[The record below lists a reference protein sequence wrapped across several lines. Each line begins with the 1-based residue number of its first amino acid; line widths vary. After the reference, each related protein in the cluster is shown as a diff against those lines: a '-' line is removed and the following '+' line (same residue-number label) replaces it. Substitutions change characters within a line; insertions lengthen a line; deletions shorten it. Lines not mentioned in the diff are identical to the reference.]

1 MSTVVAIL
9 RGLGISVL
17 TGTMLVSCTAK
28 AEQTQTMPRIGV
40 LAAPYASVPP
50 RKQGQDCRRHP
61 QGEAASDLRVQGVTR
76 RGAC

>member
-1 MSTVVAIL
+1 MSTLVAML

-40 LAAPYASVPP
+40 LDAPYAAIP
-50 RKQGQDCRRHP
+50 
-61 QGEAASDLRVQGVTR
+61 
-76 RGAC
+76 ACSGG